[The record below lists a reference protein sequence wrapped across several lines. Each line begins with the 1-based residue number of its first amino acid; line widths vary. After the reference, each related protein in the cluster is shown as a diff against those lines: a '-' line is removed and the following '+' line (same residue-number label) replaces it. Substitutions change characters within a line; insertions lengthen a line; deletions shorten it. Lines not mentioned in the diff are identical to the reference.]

1 MEYNIQETEIYWQKE
16 WAKAK
21 VFEAKLDSKKPKFY
35 CLEMFPYPSGNMHMG
50 HVRNY
55 SIGDS
60 MARFQRLMGKNVLY
74 PMGYDSFGMPAEN
87 AAKKEQGHPHNVTH
101 RNIASIR
108 ADQERMGYSYDWN
121 RSLTTSDVEYYRWN
135 QEIFL
140 MLNEKG
146 LVERRFAPVNWCN
159 DCDTVLAN
167 EQVKNNRCWR
177 CGLEVIQKDMAQW
190 FLRMTDYSDQLLDE
204 LDNIVFPENV
214 KSMQRNWIGRSKGVN
229 IDFSI
234 VGSNSIIEVF
244 TTRPDTIF
252 GSTFVTLSPEHPL
265 CEEICKNTDWH
276 AGWEKLR
283 DECSKMSEFERIN
296 MLKDK
301 KGVQEL
307 FLKHNDISG
316 VIHFAAS
323 KAVGESVVK
332 PLEYY
337 ENNLVPLINLLQEA
351 EKINRSFSFI
361 FSSSCTVYG
370 QADQLPITEEAP
382 IKKAESPYGN
392 TKQIGEEILWDTV
405 QSNDNLNVVALRY
418 FNPIG
423 AHESLEIGEL
433 PIGKPQNLIPFL
445 TQTAA
450 GIYDK
455 LNVFGNNYPTL
466 DGTCIRDYI
475 HVVDLAK
482 AHVVA
487 LKRLKEEKQNE
498 SFEIFNLGTGKGS
511 SVLEVIKT
519 FERVSGKKLNYEITA
534 RRDGDIVEAYA
545 DTSKANNV
553 LGWKATLS
561 LAQGIKSA
569 WDWEKK
575 LRNKS

>member
-1 MEYNIQETEIYWQKE
+1 M
-16 WAKAK
+16 
-21 VFEAKLDSKKPKFY
+21 
-35 CLEMFPYPSGNMHMG
+35 
-50 HVRNY
+50 
-55 SIGDS
+55 
-60 MARFQRLMGKNVLY
+60 
-74 PMGYDSFGMPAEN
+74 
-87 AAKKEQGHPHNVTH
+87 
-101 RNIASIR
+101 
-108 ADQERMGYSYDWN
+108 
-121 RSLTTSDVEYYRWN
+121 VE
-135 QEIFL
+135 
-140 MLNEKG
+140 
-146 LVERRFAPVNWCN
+146 
-159 DCDTVLAN
+159 
-167 EQVKNNRCWR
+167 
-177 CGLEVIQKDMAQW
+177 
-190 FLRMTDYSDQLLDE
+190 LLDE
-204 LDNIVFPENV
+204 GFDVLILD
-214 KSMQRNWIGRSKGVN
+214 
-229 IDFSI
+229 DL
-234 VGSNSIIEVF
+234 SNSSIAVLDQINKISNK
-244 TTRPDTIF
+244 RPLF
-252 GSTFVTLSPEHPL
+252 
-265 CEEICKNTDWH
+265 
-276 AGWEKLR
+276 EKL
-283 DECSKMSEFERIN
+283 D
-296 MLKDK
+296 LKDK

-351 EKINRSFSFI
+351 EKTNRSFSFI

-405 QSNDNLNVVALRY
+405 QSDDNLNVVALRY

-450 GIYDK
+450 GIRDK
-455 LNVFGNNYPTL
+455 LNVFGDDYPTP

-487 LKRLKEEKQNE
+487 IKRLKEEKQNE

-519 FERVSGKKLNYEITA
+519 FELVSGEKLNYEITA
-534 RRDGDIVEAYA
+534 RRNGDIVEAYA

-553 LGWKATLS
+553 LGWKATLN

-575 LRNKS
+575 IRNKS